1 MGSGV
6 PGPRSQDP
14 GLESCALGPGSW
26 ILDPGSRVLGPGSPV
41 LILDYALNDD
51 KKSEKIYKEI
61 LKVELK
67 KENNNDNIGSF

>member
-1 MGSGV
+1 M
-6 PGPRSQDP
+6 
-14 GLESCALGPGSW
+14 GPGSW
-26 ILDPGSRVLGPGSPV
+26 VLDPGSRILGPGSPV

-61 LKVELK
+61 MKVKLK